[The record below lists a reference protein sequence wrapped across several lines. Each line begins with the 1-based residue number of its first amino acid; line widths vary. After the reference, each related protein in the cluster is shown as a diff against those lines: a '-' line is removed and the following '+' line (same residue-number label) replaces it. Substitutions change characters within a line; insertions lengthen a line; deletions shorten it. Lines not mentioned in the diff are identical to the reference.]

1 MQNKKAIFFDYIKI
15 CICAI
20 LLALMYV
27 LFVVKNNFAPA
38 GINGV
43 ATMIQYKCGFSIGY
57 FSLIVNVPLCIFAF
71 FMIDKDFALKSLT
84 FSVVYSFSYL
94 LLYGTEF
101 LQKFQYDA
109 HGVDTIFPCL
119 IAGMI
124 GGLVYGICFR
134 ANASTGGTDIVAKYV
149 SRKRPL
155 LNFFWVTFAMNAV
168 VAVISFFVY
177 AERGADGNIIY
188 DYKPVCLCVLYCFMS
203 SFVGNAILRGQ
214 KTAYKFLIITPHREA
229 LEKEILE
236 KLHHSATRVLGKGI
250 YSGNDKDVLICVI
263 NKHQVV
269 EFKNILN
276 NYAGTFA
283 FIETV
288 DETVGHF
295 LKIK

>member
-1 MQNKKAIFFDYIKI
+1 MLNKKTIIFDYLKI
-15 CICAI
+15 CICAL

-27 LFVVKNNFAPA
+27 LFVVKNDFAPA

-43 ATMIQYKCGFSIGY
+43 ATMIQYKCGFNIGY
-57 FSLIVNVPLCIFAF
+57 FSLIVNVPLCILAF
-71 FMIDKDFALKSLT
+71 FLIDKDFALKSLA
-84 FSVVYSFSYL
+84 FCVVYSFSYIWF
-94 LLYGTEF
+94 YGAEF
-101 LQKFQYDA
+101 LKKFQYDA
-109 HGVDTIFPCL
+109 HGIDTIYPCL

-134 ANASTGGTDIVAKYV
+134 ANASTGGTDIIAKYV

-177 AERGADGNIIY
+177 AKTGEDGTFIY

-214 KTAYKFLIITPHREA
+214 KTAYKFLIITPHRDA

-236 KLHHSATRVLGKGI
+236 KLRHSATRVVGKGI
-250 YSGNDKDVLICVI
+250 YSGNEKDVLICVV

-269 EFKNILN
+269 EFKNILK
-276 NYAGTFA
+276 NYTGTFA

-295 LKIK
+295 VKVK